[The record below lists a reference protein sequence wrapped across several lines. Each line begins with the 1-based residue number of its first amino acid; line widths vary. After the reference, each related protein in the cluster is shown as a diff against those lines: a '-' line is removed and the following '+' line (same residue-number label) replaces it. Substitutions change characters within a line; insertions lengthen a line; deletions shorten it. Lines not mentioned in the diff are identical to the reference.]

1 MATVSSI
8 ESPSLAPPAAPA
20 AVGRGGEAGGC
31 RGASDAL
38 LGGRLRLFQ
47 PAQGYRAAIDPVLL
61 AAAVPAQPGER
72 LLELGLGSG
81 AAALCLLSRVPGCRV
96 AGLELQPE
104 LAALARRNAATNG
117 LAGRL
122 EVVEGDLRR
131 LPAGLGRGY
140 DRVFAN
146 PPFHD
151 EARPSPL
158 AQRAAAH
165 HAAAG
170 ELSDWV
176 AAGLRCLRPQGTLS
190 LILRSDRLPEA
201 LAALA
206 GRAGEFRVLPLW
218 PKPGRPAR
226 RLLLQARKGGRAPL
240 VLLAG
245 MLLHEAD
252 GRFTLAAQAVLR
264 DAEPLPL
271 SEAAPDGE
279 QRGAMIG
286 N

>member
-1 MATVSSI
+1 MATASSA
-8 ESPSLAPPAAPA
+8 EPPPAVAD
-20 AVGRGGEAGGC
+20 GGGEAP
-31 RGASDAL
+31 DAL

-61 AAAVPAQPGER
+61 AAAVPARAGER

-81 AAALCLLSRVPGCRV
+81 AAALCLLRRVAGCRV

-104 LAALARRNAATNG
+104 LAALARRNASENG
-117 LAGRL
+117 LSDRL

-146 PPFHD
+146 PPFHG
-151 EARPSPL
+151 EARPSPD
-158 AQRAAAH
+158 AQRATAH

-170 ELSDWV
+170 ELCDWIE
-176 AAGLRCLRPQGTLS
+176 AALRCLRPEGTLT

-206 GRAGEFRVLPLW
+206 GRAGELRLLPLW

-226 RLLLQARKGGRAPL
+226 RLLLQARKGARAPL
-240 VLLAG
+240 ILLSG

-252 GRFTLAAQAVLR
+252 GRFTLAADAVLR
-264 DAEPLPL
+264 DAVALPL
-271 SEAAPDGE
+271 SAEEGWRPPQE
-279 QRGAMIG
+279 I
-286 N
+286 